1 MPVDTAPDLPRRFAA
16 EFVGTFILVAG
27 GCAAAA
33 VDHRSAGALG
43 GHVGVAVAWG
53 LIVAMV
59 IFAIGHLSG
68 AHINPAVTLAF
79 ASGRHFPRAEVL
91 PYWVAQVA
99 GAITGALAMAGL
111 FGTASGLSATRPAD
125 IGDLGALGIEVAITA
140 ILMLVV
146 MAVATDTRAQGALA
160 AVAIGLTVVVIGL
173 VMGTIEGASMNP
185 ARSLGPAVATG
196 DFTAIWIYLAGPVL
210 GALLGVAIYAF
221 LRGHP
226 HPDGT
231 APDAGPGDDLP

>member
-1 MPVDTAPDLPRRFAA
+1 MHAVPDLPRRFAA
-16 EFVGTFILVAG
+16 EFVGTFVLVSG

-33 VDHRSAGALG
+33 VDYRTDGGLG
-43 GHVGVAVAWG
+43 GHVGVAIAWG

-68 AHINPAVTLAF
+68 AHINPAVTLGF
-79 ASGRHFPRAEVL
+79 ASGRHFPASEVL

-99 GAITGALAMAGL
+99 GAITGALAVAGL
-111 FGTASGLSATRPAD
+111 FGTGSGLSLTQPMEVA
-125 IGDLGALGIEVAITA
+125 DLGALGIEVVITA

-160 AVAIGLTVVVIGL
+160 AVALGITVAVIGL
-173 VMGTIEGASMNP
+173 VMGLVEGASMNP
-185 ARSLGPAVATG
+185 ARSIGPAVATG
-196 DFTAIWIYLAGPVL
+196 DFAALWVYLIGPAI
-210 GALLGVAIYAF
+210 GALVGVAIYAY

-226 HPDGT
+226 HPEG
-231 APDAGPGDDLP
+231 AHPDAEAGEDLA